1 MINLAVIGIGIWG
14 QRHVRSARSSGRFN
28 VTMAVDPDSVRAAPV
43 AEELG
48 LTFSSTIED
57 ALSNKNI
64 DAVSLATPHTLH
76 TSQII
81 EAARAGKHIYTEKPF
96 ALNVNDAR
104 RSVATVEEANVVLAL
119 GHDQRQYPVV
129 NKLKEM
135 IAEET
140 FGKILHIETNLS
152 HDSMKL
158 LYLKDRENTDASTQ
172 RVWRLDEKEAPTGPI
187 SQFGIHRVDT
197 FINLL
202 GTIDWVFAAGSFQ
215 ALDPSF
221 LDTVSVTVGF
231 RNGVIGYLGNSLA
244 TPLYSR
250 LHILGT
256 EKWAESTG
264 PKTFD
269 EYRECSLTNLTIHSK
284 NDRENYSFDIIDSV
298 EKNFASFADA
308 IEGTAPFSISTNQ
321 MVHNIAVVDAIN
333 ESLETGNRVPVT
345 SG

>member
-1 MINLAVIGIGIWG
+1 MINLAVLGLGIWG

-28 VTMAVDPDSVRAAPV
+28 VTMAVDPDSVQASLV
-43 AEELG
+43 AKELG

-81 EAARAGKHIYTEKPF
+81 AAARAGKHIYTEKPF
-96 ALNVNDAR
+96 ALNIDDAR
-104 RSVATVEEANVVLAL
+104 RSVAAVEEANVVLAL

-135 IAEET
+135 IAKET

-158 LYLKDRENTDASTQ
+158 LYLNDRKNTDSSTQ
-172 RVWRLDEKEAPTGPI
+172 RVWRLDEKEAPAGPI
-187 SQFGIHRVDT
+187 TQFGIHRVDT

-202 GTIDWVFAAGSFQ
+202 GTIDWVFATGAYQ
-215 ALDPSF
+215 ALDSSF
-221 LDTVSVTVGF
+221 LDTVSVTIGF
-231 RNGVIGYLGNSLA
+231 RNGIIGYLGNSLA

-264 PKTFD
+264 PETFA
-269 EYRECSLTNLTIHSK
+269 EYRECSLTNLTIHS
-284 NDRENYSFDIIDSV
+284 NDNRKNYSFDIIDSV

-308 IEGTAPFSISTNQ
+308 IEGIAPFIISPSQ
-321 MVHNIAVVDAIN
+321 MVHNIAVVDAIR
-333 ESLETGNRVPVT
+333 ESLETGNRV
-345 SG
+345 SIASS